1 MSNVDAA
8 SGILYLAEAASERR
22 KPSQLYLMVHAN
34 IQKVPESARD
44 VHWRHTARSVGS
56 LAFHIAENYEG
67 PGPKVEIFST
77 NTPHTAAT
85 AQKVAEILR
94 FSHHIEPV
102 LSSLWEGGLNPG
114 GRYLDSDEVH
124 AIRESASRLDTA
136 TLVIG
141 QHRVVNEFAH
151 DQFYIPNYSGIVFVE
166 NGQTQPVADGYE
178 W

>member
-1 MSNVDAA
+1 MSDVGATRKV
-8 SGILYLAEAASERR
+8 LYLAEPTFARQEFSR
-22 KPSQLYLMVHAN
+22 LYLMVHAN
-34 IQKVPESARD
+34 IQKVPESARG

-67 PGPKVEIFST
+67 LGPEVEIFST

-94 FSHHIEPV
+94 FSHQIESV
-102 LSSLWEGGLNPG
+102 LSPLWEGGHNPG
-114 GRYLDSDEVH
+114 GRYLDSDKINT
-124 AIRESASRLDTA
+124 IRESAACPDTA

-141 QHRVVNEFAH
+141 QHRVVNEFAY
-151 DQFYIPNYSGIVFVE
+151 DQYHIPNYSGIVFVE
-166 NGQTQPVADGYE
+166 NGQTQPVAAGYE